1 MVAGAQRGADVRRLA
16 ELGQVLPGAEATA
29 STGEHDCAHVGVA
42 RLLDR
47 IQQEP
52 LRLGIER
59 VQDVGPVQRDRLDG
73 AVAGDFDLRHDAD
86 SIRVA
91 SVGAWD

>member
-1 MVAGAQRGADVRRLA
+1 MVARAQRGADVRRLP
-16 ELGQVLPGAEATA
+16 ELGQVLPGTEAA
-29 STGEHDCAHVGVA
+29 ARTGEQDGTHLGVA

-47 IQQEP
+47 VQQQP
-52 LRLGIER
+52 LGLAVER